1 MPLFIVLL
9 VLVLVVAVAT
19 PTIAYYI
26 RSAGKVESEYNPAQP
41 SDPSFKQPKPSFRL
55 SSSDET
61 EIKNLYISV
70 PDQGYPVFVRVAIV
84 ITWQKLADCIC
95 LIPQECSGEKCSNC
109 ADCNDCEDCEDCV
122 DCPKCEEVY
131 CDSCGQEDKQC
142 ECEDCEE
149 CPRCNDDPDDDW
161 DVIFA
166 IPQKGED
173 YSLTL
178 GDKWTTVEN
187 NEFYYCTSAVQS
199 LYPDYDKLEP
209 LSTPV
214 FITECKL
221 LSTAQPPIEGCV
233 LNVEIIVQTIQAIGY
248 TDPDKNGNETPA
260 WQDAWGLTKNPFN

>member
-1 MPLFIVLL
+1 MKSEKSLKKRFMPLFIVLL

-26 RSAGKVESEYNPAQP
+26 RSAGKVGGEHTPAEA
-41 SDPSFKQPKPSFRL
+41 SNPSFKLDNEDKPMENVYITVK
-55 SSSDET
+55 DE
-61 EIKNLYISV
+61 
-70 PDQGYPVFVRVAIV
+70 GYPVYVRVSIV
-84 ITWQKLADCIC
+84 ITWQKLADCT
-95 LIPQECSGEKCSNC
+95 GT
-109 ADCNDCEDCEDCV
+109 DCEDCTVTCTD
-122 DCPKCEEVY
+122 
-131 CDSCGQEDKQC
+131 
-142 ECEDCEE
+142 CED
-149 CPRCNDDPDDDW
+149 CPRCNNDPDDDW

-166 IPQKGED
+166 IPQKGVD

-199 LYPDYDKLEP
+199 RFPDYDKLEP

-233 LNVEIIVQTIQAIGY
+233 LNVELIVQTIQAIGY